1 MDLRT
6 VPEGPGGGPTGGLAP
21 GVLAIDTTAA
31 RCSAAVRRGPVAVV
45 RGEPVGVGHSR
56 AVFGLIEAVCAQA
69 AVGPG
74 AFDAIAFGC
83 GPGSFTGL
91 RVACAIAQGLGLG
104 WGRPVLA
111 VPSFRT
117 LAWQAFAARAATD
130 ATGTGA
136 ADHCTVVVALDLRM
150 GQVCAAAY
158 RGCPGLDTDEHWE
171 TLAAPA
177 LLDASAAIARFESVL
192 PARGTPSAGR
202 GSARP
207 AGLRLAGDGYDAHP
221 ALAGWAASLGARAW
235 RPADAVQPDAGAVAA
250 LAIHDWH
257 RGRALDPADAAPL
270 YLRDDVALD
279 VEQQAR
285 LRAAR
290 RVAAR

>member
-1 MDLRT
+1 MDPRT
-6 VPEGPGGGPTGGLAP
+6 VPDTPCGGPAGGPAP

-31 RCSAAVRRGPVAVV
+31 RCSAAVRRGRIAVV
-45 RGEPVGVGHSR
+45 RGERIGVGHSR

-69 AVGPG
+69 EVDPG
-74 AFDAIAFGC
+74 AIDAIAFGC

-91 RVACAIAQGLGLG
+91 RVACATAQGLGLG

-111 VPSFRT
+111 VATFRT
-117 LAWQAFAARAATD
+117 LAWQAFAAGAVTD
-130 ATGTGA
+130 VGGSGPEER
-136 ADHCTVVVALDLRM
+136 CTVVVALDLRM
-150 GQVCAAAY
+150 GQVCAAVY
-158 RGCPGLDTDEHWE
+158 RGYPGLDSDEHWE
-171 TLAAPA
+171 TLLAPA
-177 LLDASAAIARFESVL
+177 LLDASTAVARFDSLLTGLGAASTDVGSV
-192 PARGTPSAGR
+192 
-202 GSARP
+202 RP

-221 ALAGWAASLGARAW
+221 ALADWAASLGARAW

-250 LAIHDWH
+250 LAILDWH
-257 RGRALDPADAAPL
+257 RGRAVDPAEAAPL
-270 YLRDDVALD
+270 YLRDEVALD